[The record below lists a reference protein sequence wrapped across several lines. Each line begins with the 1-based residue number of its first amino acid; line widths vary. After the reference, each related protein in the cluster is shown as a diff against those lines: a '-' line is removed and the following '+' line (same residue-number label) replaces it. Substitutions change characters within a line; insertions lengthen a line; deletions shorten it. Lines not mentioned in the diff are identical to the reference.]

1 MDYRV
6 ISIGTLPAHP
16 LWTRQDEPRTG
27 HATTTLIRS
36 GDATIVVDPGLPP
49 VALEARLSER
59 TDVQPEDVTHVFCT
73 TFHPDTR
80 RALESFPN
88 ASRLIAEQEREA
100 VGVAMLAQLQRA
112 VETDAGD
119 LADHLRAEIETLRTF
134 RSAPDKLAPGVD
146 LFPLHGV
153 TPGAAGLILTLP
165 RLTPVVAGAAAPS
178 PQPFE
183 PHPAHANAPA
193 AAPVKHPLAGVTAS
207 PGLHT
212 AGPYPPILHPA
223 TPRLRP
229 VP

>member
-16 LWTRQDEPRTG
+16 LWTHQDEPRTG
-27 HATTTLIRS
+27 HATTTLIQS

-59 TDVQPEDVTHVFCT
+59 TDVRPADVTHVFCT

-80 RALESFPN
+80 RALEIFPN
-88 ASRLIAEQEREA
+88 ATRLIAEQEREA

-112 VETDAGD
+112 VETDAAD

-153 TPGAAGLILTLP
+153 TPGAAGLILPLP
-165 RLTPVVAGAAAPS
+165 RLTLMVAGDAVPS
-178 PQPFE
+178 IEHFE
-183 PHPAHANAPA
+183 RQQAHANAADVA
-193 AAPVKHPLAGVTAS
+193 AAKESLAEVAEIADIII
-207 PGLHT
+207 PGRDNL
-212 AGPYPPILHPA
+212 ILNQTRA
-223 TPRLRP
+223 VL
-229 VP
+229 